1 MKLNSLFGI
10 AIFVVGTSAAEAET
24 VDMAKLTCAEMTKS
38 YVDEIIVTG
47 AWLSGYFNAKNSNTV
62 VDLKQLTL
70 NSRNVITFCGS
81 NPTVTV
87 MDAVQKVAK
96 PN

>member
-1 MKLNSLFGI
+1 MKSYSFGV
-10 AIFVVGTSAAEAET
+10 AILVFGATAAGAQTT

-47 AWLSGYFNAKNSNTV
+47 AWMSGYFNSKSNNTV
-62 VDLKQLTL
+62 IDLKQLSL
-70 NSRNVITFCGS
+70 NSKNIIAFCGS

-96 PN
+96 PK

>member
-1 MKLNSLFGI
+1 MKLNLVFGT
-10 AIFVVGTSAAEAET
+10 AILVVGTSTVEAGT

-38 YVDEIIVTG
+38 YADEIIVTG
-47 AWLSGYFNAKNSNTV
+47 AWMSGYFNGKSNNTV
-62 VDLKQLTL
+62 VDPKQLSL
-70 NSRNVITFCGS
+70 NSKNVITFCGS

>member
-10 AIFVVGTSAAEAET
+10 AIMVVGTTVAKAET

-47 AWLSGYFNAKNSNTV
+47 AWMSGYFNGKNNNTV
-62 VDLKQLTL
+62 VDIKQLSL
-70 NSRNVITFCGS
+70 NSKNVITFCGS
-81 NPTVTV
+81 NPTVTI